1 MSKTHSSL
9 SDEIFAF
16 VIMPF
21 DSNFDDVYKLGI
33 KKAVIDCNVRAE
45 RLDEQMFEEGML
57 DRIFRKIEV
66 ADFIIADLSNRN
78 PNVFL

>member
-1 MSKTHSSL
+1 
-9 SDEIFAF
+9 
-16 VIMPF
+16 MPF
-21 DSNFDDVYKLGI
+21 DSDFDDVYKLGI
-33 KKAVIDCNVRAE
+33 KQAAIDCNVRAE

-57 DRIFRKIEV
+57 DRIFRQIEV